1 MKLRVTIDTDECSFD
16 SISES
21 MGGVI
26 DIDNEGVAH
35 WWYKCPSYFITFK
48 DVEIIECNHESGTR
62 RVRNSADTYEC
73 HNECHD
79 CGSIVDSEEYELL
92 K

>member
-48 DVEIIECNHESGTR
+48 DVEIISCNHESGTR
-62 RVRNSADTYEC
+62 RVRNSVDTYEC
-73 HNECHD
+73 HNECKD
-79 CGSIVDSEEYELL
+79 CGSIVGSGEYELL